1 MREHFRFSG
10 LRELLAKANEEKSGD
25 QVAEI
30 AAASERER
38 VATQIMEL
46 KRSGTILKEDA
57 AQLRY

>member
-25 QVAEI
+25 QVA
-30 AAASERER
+30 AASERER
-38 VATQIMEL
+38 VAAQIMEL
-46 KRSGTILKEDA
+46 KRSGTILKKDA